1 MLRNTETSWGSVARF
16 LHWVVAALILAGFIL
31 GWVAVSME
39 LSPAK
44 LDLFVWHKSI
54 GLLVLLLVV
63 FRILWRFANPVP
75 GLPAEVPQWQRIAA
89 KTDHFLQYALML
101 ALPISGWIID
111 SAANIPFRVFWL
123 FPLPRLTDPSELL
136 EEWAKG
142 VHLWMS
148 IILAVLV
155 VGHVGAAL
163 WHHFVA
169 RDDVLRRMLS
179 RGKNGS

>member
-1 MLRNTETSWGSVARF
+1 MLRNTETRWGSVAKV
-16 LHWVVAALILAGFIL
+16 LHWVLAALILVGFFL
-31 GWVAVSME
+31 GWIAVLME

-54 GLLVLLLVV
+54 GLLVLLLAV
-63 FRILWRFANPVP
+63 FRVLWRLANPVP
-75 GLPAEVPQWQRIAA
+75 GLPVSIPRWQRIAA
-89 KTDHFLQYALML
+89 RTDHLAQYVLML
-101 ALPISGWIID
+101 ALPLSGWIID

-123 FPLPRLTDPSELL
+123 FPLPRLTDPGEPL
-136 EEWAKG
+136 EEMARQ

-169 RDDVLRRMLS
+169 RDDVLRRMLP
-179 RGKNGS
+179 RGKNES